1 MVLEKTL
8 ESLLDFKVIKAI
20 NPKVN
25 QLWIFIR
32 RTDAEAEAQILWP
45 PGVKSQLIG
54 KDLDAEKT
62 EGRRRRRQ
70 QRMKWLDGVFNS
82 MDMSLSKLWEARKAQ
97 CAAVHEVAESGMTD
111 QLNNKNYSITELSE
125 EKSILVLNIWTISFY
140 SDPALLPTTLQEIK
154 LQLTPSMLKS
164 IIQVKT

>member
-1 MVLEKTL
+1 M
-8 ESLLDFKVIKAI
+8 
-20 NPKVN
+20 
-25 QLWIFIR
+25 
-32 RTDAEAEAQILWP
+32 
-45 PGVKSQLIG
+45 KSQLIG

-97 CAAVHEVAESGMTD
+97 RSAVHEVAESGMTD

-125 EKSILVLNIWTISFY
+125 EKSILVLNI
-140 SDPALLPTTLQEIK
+140 
-154 LQLTPSMLKS
+154 
-164 IIQVKT
+164 

>member
-1 MVLEKTL
+1 MNGDVHFERGIISFNTTYLILLVHGAFYYLSTWYTYISCIIPALNNWCFRTMVLEKTL

-70 QRMKWLDGVFNS
+70 QRMKWLDGITNS
-82 MDMSLSKLWEARKAQ
+82 MDMSLSKLMEIVKDREAW
-97 CAAVHEVAESGMTD
+97 CAALWPWDQKQLDMT
-111 QLNNKNYSITELSE
+111 
-125 EKSILVLNIWTISFY
+125 
-140 SDPALLPTTLQEIK
+140 
-154 LQLTPSMLKS
+154 
-164 IIQVKT
+164 